1 MEQFL
6 IENPWFIWLILV
18 WIIPWKGI
26 ALWRAARLNHKRWF
40 IVILIIN
47 TLAVLEILYI
57 FIFSKTKE
65 KQRN

>member
-26 ALWRAARLNHKRWF
+26 ALWRAAKLNHKRWF

-57 FIFSKTKE
+57 FVFSKTKE

>member
-6 IENPWFIWLILV
+6 IENPWVIWLALA

-26 ALWRAARLNHKRWF
+26 ALWHAAKLNHKWWF
-40 IVILIIN
+40 IALLIVN

-57 FIFSKTKE
+57 FIFSKVKE
-65 KQRN
+65 KQKN

>member
-26 ALWRAARLNHKRWF
+26 ALWRAAKLNHKRWF